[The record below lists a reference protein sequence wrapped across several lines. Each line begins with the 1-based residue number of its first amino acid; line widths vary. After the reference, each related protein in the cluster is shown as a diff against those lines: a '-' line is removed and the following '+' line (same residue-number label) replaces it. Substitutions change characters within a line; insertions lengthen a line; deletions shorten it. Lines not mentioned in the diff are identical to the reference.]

1 MMKASGQL
9 ARVML
14 QMASIPIALVL
25 AFGQSSKPTP
35 ATKTSIDGPSH
46 LALYKDTYLFI
57 VESGDYRVRVLR
69 IDLKNHTTI
78 TVAGNGTDCCYKEGA
93 RATEVGF
100 YWINSIAVDSQGNL
114 FIADDE
120 HVRKVSAKSGLI
132 TTVAGN
138 GTAGDTIEGSSALS
152 ASFKAVE
159 GLAVDSAGNLFVS
172 EGNPEKIF
180 EIDSVNGTISRV
192 AGSGKTGFS
201 GDGGPAVDASFYSPK
216 SIALDS
222 AGNIFVADV
231 ENCRVRRID
240 HATRIIDTIAQ
251 SGGIKQNCP
260 PQPNVI
266 PWQLSPDDPVVDANG
281 NVYFDEPSVGR
292 VARAGATPDR
302 PIIVAGTGD
311 QGFNGVGGLG
321 MLSSKNS
328 CHGIGPATK
337 HITQN
342 VTSRVAALIT
352 HYRNIVRYVS
362 TDKHCVNRRHSSLK
376 PPESK
381 DSLSCVRIIGQVPG
395 WSERGILPLS
405 RKPLN
410 PIGWDS
416 RILGGP

>member
-1 MMKASGQL
+1 MMKAPSGRL

-14 QMASIPIALVL
+14 LVASLPIALVL
-25 AFGQSSKPTP
+25 AFAQSSKPTP
-35 ATKTSIDGPSH
+35 ATKTSIDGPSS
-46 LALYKDTYLFI
+46 LALYKDTYLFV
-57 VESGDYRVRVLR
+57 VELGDYHVRVLR

-100 YWINSIAVDSQGNL
+100 DWINSIAVDSQGDL
-114 FIADDE
+114 FIADDA

-132 TTVAGN
+132 TAVAGN
-138 GTAGDTIEGSSALS
+138 GKGGDTIEGSSALS

-159 GLAVDSAGNLFVS
+159 GLAVDPAGNLFVS
-172 EGNPEKIF
+172 DGNQEKIF
-180 EIDSVNGTISRV
+180 EVDSVNGTISRV

-201 GDGGPAVDASFYSPK
+201 GDGGPAVDASFYFSK

-240 HATRIIDTIAQ
+240 HATRLINTIAQ

-266 PWQLSPDDPVVDANG
+266 PWQLSPDDPVVDAKG

-311 QGFNGVGGLG
+311 QGFNGIG
-321 MLSSKNS
+321 
-328 CHGIGPATK
+328 GPATSAK
-337 HITQN
+337 LNNPSGLAVDSSGNLFIADFVNNRIFRVDAKTKTITTVAGN
-342 VTSRVAALIT
+342 GLPHRVDVEL
-352 HYRNIVRYVS
+352 
-362 TDKHCVNRRHSSLK
+362 
-376 PPESK
+376 
-381 DSLSCVRIIGQVPG
+381 
-395 WSERGILPLS
+395 
-405 RKPLN
+405 
-410 PIGWDS
+410 
-416 RILGGP
+416 